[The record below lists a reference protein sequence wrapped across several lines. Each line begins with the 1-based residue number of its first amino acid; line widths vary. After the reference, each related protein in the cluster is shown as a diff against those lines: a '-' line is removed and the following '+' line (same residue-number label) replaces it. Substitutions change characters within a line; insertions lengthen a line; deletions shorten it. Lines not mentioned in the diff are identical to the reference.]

1 MGKADLV
8 LTAEEQLLIIKM
20 PLRLRGTYIT
30 WRCGIEPYFL
40 MSRETYYRHARE
52 LSNKWG
58 IDITKN
64 EHR

>member
-1 MGKADLV
+1 MRKSVALS
-8 LTAEEQLLIIKM
+8 AEEQLLIIKM

-30 WRCGIEPYFL
+30 WRLGFEPYFL

-58 IDITKN
+58 IDITKV
-64 EHR
+64 EGKP